1 MSSAAANPDDA
12 SMSMPEASKIWD
24 GVPESKLDRNRHHSP
39 PRFTQLA
46 CLRRESHTSA
56 ARPR

>member
-24 GVPESKLDRNRHHSP
+24 GVPESKLELIDGRLIVGNS
-39 PRFTQLA
+39 LA
-46 CLRRESHTSA
+46 GSRYLLR
-56 ARPR
+56 